1 MESLKLTI
9 LFLKDNKYNME
20 KEVYKIIDKNTGEA
34 QGVYSRSYHDEFEFA
49 SAEAAR
55 TSNCHG
61 IYEDKETYKI
71 SKFKVTYTLIEDE
84 CE

>member
-1 MESLKLTI
+1 MI
-9 LFLKDNKYNME
+9 LFLKGNME
-20 KEVYKIIDKNTGEA
+20 KEVYKIIDKSTGEV
-34 QGVYSRSYHDEFEFA
+34 QGVYSRSYHDEFEFN

-55 TSNCHG
+55 ASNCHG
-61 IYEDKETYKI
+61 IYENNEKYKI